1 MRLPLASGRGRTTRE
16 SDVEAK
22 QKHCGGTNDA
32 DENLYHSGATPPHDD
47 GDGDFDGDYAVKSGD
62 AWDYA
67 RDLSPHDI
75 DKDGEV
81 ELPRYIEVPVS
92 SSDEYT
98 MAEVV
103 RHVVTHEMGHA
114 VGIAGDYETH
124 CDDPSCLMY
133 RISNNWKR
141 DGHFC
146 NDCRSRM
153 YIHND

>member
-1 MRLPLASGRGRTTRE
+1 MFLE
-16 SDVEAK
+16 
-22 QKHCGGTNDA
+22 QKRHDG
-32 DENLYHSGATPPHDD
+32 SATAPDDD

-75 DKDGEV
+75 DCDGQV
-81 ELPRYIEVPVS
+81 ELRRYIEVAVS
-92 SSDEYT
+92 SSDDYT

-114 VGIAGDYETH
+114 VGIKYNEETPH
-124 CDDPSCLMY
+124 CQDETCVMY
-133 RISNNWKR
+133 YKSHNWKR

-146 NDCRSRM
+146 NDCRGRI
-153 YIHND
+153 YIHNQ